1 MISRIFSLIVS
12 AVMIFAGIPSQSA
25 NSLWNGIL
33 GILTGIPVS
42 SDSVKDSF
50 ISELKDC
57 DVASLGASAGYYKN
71 LLAVFIDE
79 DATVLEKYRIFTDN
93 SLVLIGWFCA
103 ADLYVVSCAASELTQ
118 LQAKSEKLEENEN
131 VLYAGPVTAIR
142 NTEQYTP
149 DDPFSLPDAPVYWN
163 ESDPWGDNWW
173 LEAIDARQAW
183 DYSEYFSKISIG
195 VVDSGFETQ
204 HPELAGKIVFPSKAE
219 ERRNIPSSHGTHV
232 AGIIGAAHNNGQ
244 GIAGVCDNSILVCV
258 DWNPDDYQLW
268 IPDLH
273 ILFGFCQTVKSG
285 AKVINFSLG
294 ASSNIPED
302 KSEGMKIGMRLEAA
316 IHSAAMSSL
325 LAKGYDFVVVQSAG
339 NGNEASQPIDSY
351 YNGTFCCINE
361 KTAVSISDKVS
372 KQDIIDRIIIV
383 AAANNDYDG
392 TYSAAWFSNVG
403 DGVSVAAP
411 GTSVYSTDY
420 SDLEYSYKSGT
431 SMAAPVVTGVA
442 ALAWS
447 AAPQLSGVQIKE
459 IVCSFDNTDSVVNPC
474 EEPDFPQLAYKD
486 LPLVN
491 AKLAVEA
498 ALMKNNDMGRV
509 CGRITNAY
517 GFASSG
523 RVTLAQGETVREY
536 TVIDDGSFDFIA
548 ACGEYVI
555 TVYDVNETEIFS
567 QSITVE
573 KDALCDIGVITAQT
587 ASVKLL
593 SDIDKTSMT
602 QCVPE

>member
-1 MISRIFSLIVS
+1 MISRVFSLIIS
-12 AVMIFAGIPSQSA
+12 AVMILAGIPAQSA

-33 GILTGIPVS
+33 GIFTGIPVS
-42 SDSVKDSF
+42 ADSVKDSF

-57 DVASLGASAGYYKN
+57 DVAPLDSSAGYYKN
-71 LLAVFIDE
+71 ILAVFIDE
-79 DATVLEKYRIFTDN
+79 DATVLEKYRIFADN
-93 SLVLIGWFCA
+93 SLALIGWFCA
-103 ADLYVVSCAASELTQ
+103 ADLYVVSCEESSLSQ
-118 LQAKSEKLEENEN
+118 LETKSEKLEENES
-131 VLYAGPVTAIR
+131 VLFAAPVTAIK

-204 HPELAGKIVFPSKAE
+204 HPELAGKIVFPSKAQ

-244 GIAGVCDNSILVCV
+244 GIAGVCDNSTLVCV

-302 KSEGMKIGMRLEAA
+302 ECEGMKIGMRFEAA

-325 LAKGYDFVVVQSAG
+325 LAKGYDFIVVQSAG
-339 NGNEASQPIDSY
+339 NGNEASKPIDSY
-351 YNGTFCCINE
+351 YNGTFCSINE

-383 AAANNDYDG
+383 AAAANDYDG

-411 GTSVYSTDY
+411 GVSVYSTDY

-447 AAPQLSGVQIKE
+447 AAPQLSGAQIKE

-474 EEPDFPQLAYKD
+474 DEADFPQLVYKD

-498 ALMKNNDMGRV
+498 ALMENNDMGRV
-509 CGRITNAY
+509 CGRITDAY

-523 RVTLAQGETVREY
+523 RVTLTQGETVREY
-536 TVIDDGSFDFIA
+536 TVIDDGSFDFVA
-548 ACGEYVI
+548 PCGDYVI
-555 TVYDVNETEIFS
+555 TVYDGNAEEIFS

-573 KDALCDIGVITAQT
+573 KDGIFDAGIITSE
-587 ASVKLL
+587 SVAVQIIEDADRL
-593 SDIDKTSMT
+593 STVE
-602 QCVPE
+602 CVPE